1 MFKPKRGK
9 STILYI
15 EERPLIFMAAASGEY
30 YQQPFLILLSASV
43 CGSHHFSVVKSFV
56 GVFLKPTHKGFWN
69 EFIWCVL

>member
-1 MFKPKRGK
+1 MKGTDVQTKRGK

-43 CGSHHFSVVKSFV
+43 CGSHHFSVVQV
-56 GVFLKPTHKGFWN
+56 VC
-69 EFIWCVL
+69 WCIFQTNT